1 MNNRRSVKRRW
12 CREQGQDGTGWDTT
26 TTVNY
31 SSVIARL
38 GIFKSYHQARRKCQL
53 RVPRVSDTN
62 RVLVESW
69 PSPFNCDSSR
79 RERENTQLD
88 GNLFVL
94 WLWSVK
100 QNCQR
105 ATEKRNLLGNFWEVV
120 HLPPHRERDPT
131 YSHSG
136 ILRGMQSLSLCFVTQ
151 ASRDVVDAA
160 NSGKKS
166 MWKSKITSPAWHSPG
181 LPPSLSLPPAAACL
195 GVTHKGLRLKL
206 AEKSVILSFGLACGV
221 LMIFLFLPL
230 SNTVC
235 CESFRLTNEV
245 TEHI

>member
-12 CREQGQDGTGWDTT
+12 CREQGQDGRGWETR

-38 GIFKSYHQARRKCQL
+38 GIFKSYHQAKRKCQL
-53 RVPRVSDTN
+53 RVQALT
-62 RVLVESW
+62 EFW
-69 PSPFNCDSSR
+69 PSPGQVLLIVTRAED
-79 RERENTQLD
+79 REREWERDTQLD

-120 HLPPHRERDPT
+120 HLPPHTHRERERETSYHLLPLW
-131 YSHSG
+131 YPAGHG
-136 ILRGMQSLSLCFVTQ
+136 KSLSLCFVTQ

-166 MWKSKITSPAWHSPG
+166 MWKSKITSPEWHSQC
-181 LPPSLSLPPAAACL
+181 LSPSLSPCCSCCCL
-195 GVTHKGLRLKL
+195 SRRHAQRTLSQISRKICYPFVWLGLRRVNDFSL
-206 AEKSVILSFGLACGV
+206 APPRSLS
-221 LMIFLFLPL
+221 
-230 SNTVC
+230 T
-235 CESFRLTNEV
+235 T
-245 TEHI
+245 